1 MRFKTIDEY
10 DEYIDELNKKLF
22 KFKSYVEDHPEKIG
36 VQGNYKAIKHVRDEL
51 IEEREV
57 LRRDYETF
65 LSENGFEEWNLH
77 FSGSAIKNHSMPS
90 TILIPIIQKITD
102 LNYAL
107 VRSLKEGPNA
117 EGKFSQEF
125 KDEHCLNIKPFAV
138 GSFNLIFEPKI
149 FSNNQTTFED
159 TWNKQAFDK
168 LFEIL
173 NCGDDQDKLSDIHE
187 SIGTYSIVKY
197 RELLNIIYSKE
208 LDVVFEEKGRGTSKF
223 TLKKDH
229 AKNIYNSLNGF
240 DDDAIETV
248 LKKGVL
254 VAVDTGRFK
263 FGLELSDSTE
273 RIDGK
278 YDESLDDL
286 VSNNFKNLCK
296 VKLHKIKRFNS
307 RSGESKYYW
316 ELIDI
321 L

>member
-10 DEYIDELNKKLF
+10 DEHIDELNRKLF

-36 VQGNYKAIKHVRDEL
+36 VQGNYKAIKDVRDEL
-51 IEEREV
+51 IEERE
-57 LRRDYETF
+57 LLKMKHETF
-65 LSENGFEEWNLH
+65 LKENGFEEWNLH
-77 FSGSAIKNHSMPS
+77 FSGNAIKNHSMPS

-107 VRSLKEGPNA
+107 VRSLKEGPAA

-125 KDEHCLNIKPFAV
+125 KDDYCLNIKPFAV

-149 FSNNQTTFED
+149 FSDNQTTFD
-159 TWNKQAFDK
+159 DSWNKQAFDK

-173 NCGDDQDKLSDIHE
+173 NCGDNQDKLMDIHE
-187 SIGTYSIVKY
+187 SIGTYCIVKY

-208 LDVVFEEKGRGTSKF
+208 LDVVFEEKGRGNSKF
-223 TLKKDH
+223 TLKKGH

-240 DDDAIETV
+240 DDDVIETV
-248 LKKGVL
+248 IKSGVL

-263 FGLELSDSTE
+263 FGLELSDSDE

-278 YDESLDDL
+278 YEESLDDL
-286 VSNNFKNLCK
+286 VSNNFKKLCN

-307 RSGESKYYW
+307 RSGESKDYW